1 MEKIGTKEMVQ
12 EISKRMGCYHKDVRE
27 VLDHFTN
34 IMVENVCEGRKVQFI
49 PLGVFSPAKIRHRNA
64 GNVAGNVNEVKIKFK
79 QSTIVTRKLV
89 NNVNNGAEHNG
100 AEHAEN
106 EKIENQQVS

>member
-27 VLDHFTN
+27 VLEHFTN

-49 PLGVFSPAKIRHRNA
+49 PLGVFSPKEIRHRDKN
-64 GNVAGNVNEVKIKFK
+64 NVNDIKDIKIKFK
-79 QSTIVTRKLV
+79 QSLTITRKLA
-89 NNVNNGAEHNG
+89 NGSTG
-100 AEHAEN
+100 AEHAE
-106 EKIENQQVS
+106 IEETEDQQVS

>member
-27 VLDHFTN
+27 VLEHFTN

-49 PLGVFSPAKIRHRNA
+49 PLGVFSPKEIRHRHDRN
-64 GNVAGNVNEVKIKFK
+64 NVNDVKIKFK
-79 QSTIVTRKLV
+79 QSTIVTRKLM
-89 NNVNNGAEHNG
+89 NNG

-106 EKIENQQVS
+106 KEKEDEWVS